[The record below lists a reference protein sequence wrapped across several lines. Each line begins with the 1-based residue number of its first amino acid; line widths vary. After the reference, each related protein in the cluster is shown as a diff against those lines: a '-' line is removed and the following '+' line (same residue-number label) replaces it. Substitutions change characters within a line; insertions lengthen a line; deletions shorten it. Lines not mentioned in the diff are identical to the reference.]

1 MELKP
6 TSGYSFSGHI
16 PIEICQD
23 DWRSLLSN
31 IEAETDTSKV
41 YSLMLTDIKTSL
53 EEAVSHT
60 ETQIK
65 VLGLE
70 AIKLSLKNLTI
81 TLIPEKKASSAD
93 PIYSHSQNMNEQKKS
108 INYQQMNQEQLIQNH
123 QNKPQTHMSTNLT
136 TTVESEITTESAL
149 VSIDSN
155 NMETH
160 LPENNQNSSEELP
173 LENNRRKRRK
183 KLTKAE
189 KAALLVEEKN
199 TYLQQLGEKL
209 QKARKMRCLSMKQIH
224 KQTFVPLHYLEA
236 IEKGQT
242 DELPED
248 IYLRG
253 FIFRIGNALGFD
265 GVALAEALPMSDP
278 LQSLIPSWSNSN
290 KDIGLGIGP
299 IHLYIGYTALMAGAV
314 GGLSWM
320 SQQPS
325 PGANLTPDKLDT
337 PDSVAHSDKHLE
349 TTQTPGLKSTKGS
362 VVVGS
367 DVAPPETM
375 I

>member
-1 MELKP
+1 MELTS

-16 PIEICQD
+16 PIEIGQD
-23 DWRSLLSN
+23 NWRSLLSN
-31 IEAETDTSKV
+31 IEAETYTSQV
-41 YSLMLTDIKTSL
+41 YSVMLTDIKTSL
-53 EEAVSHT
+53 EEAVAQ
-60 ETQIK
+60 TQSQIEA
-65 VLGLE
+65 LGLE
-70 AIKLSLKNLTI
+70 AIKLSLKNLTR
-81 TLIPEKKASSAD
+81 TLIPEEKISSAD
-93 PIYSHSQNMNEQKKS
+93 PIYSHSHNMNEQREN
-108 INYQQMNQEQLIQNH
+108 INYQQINQEQLIQNN
-123 QNKPQTHMSTNLT
+123 QNQPQTNMSTNLT
-136 TTVESEITTESAL
+136 TTVESEITNDSTLA
-149 VSIDSN
+149 SIDTQ
-155 NMETH
+155 NMETN
-160 LPENNQNSSEELP
+160 LLENNQNFSEELQP
-173 LENNRRKRRK
+173 HNQRKRRK

-189 KAALLVEEKN
+189 KAALLIQEKN

-248 IYLRG
+248 VYLRG

-278 LQSLIPSWSNSN
+278 LQNLMPSWSNSN
-290 KDIGLGIGP
+290 KDMGFGLRP
-299 IHLYIGYTALMAGAV
+299 IHLYVGYTALMASAV

-337 PDSVAHSDKHLE
+337 PDSVARSDKYLE
-349 TTQTPGLKSTKGS
+349 TTQTPGLKSTQGN

-367 DVAPPETM
+367 DIAPPETM

>member
-16 PIEICQD
+16 PIEIGQD
-23 DWRSLLSN
+23 NWRSLLSN
-31 IEAETDTSKV
+31 IEAETYTRQV
-41 YSLMLTDIKTSL
+41 YSVMLTDIKTSL
-53 EEAVSHT
+53 EEAVAQT
-60 ETQIK
+60 EAQIK

-70 AIKLSLKNLTI
+70 TIKLSLKNLTRA
-81 TLIPEKKASSAD
+81 LIPEKKASSAA
-93 PIYSHSQNMNEQKKS
+93 PINSHSHNMNEHKES
-108 INYQQMNQEQLIQNH
+108 MNYQQMNQEKLTQNH
-123 QNKPQTHMSTNLT
+123 QNQPQTHMSTNLN

-155 NMETH
+155 NTETH
-160 LPENNQNSSEELP
+160 LPENNQNFLEELQP
-173 LENNRRKRRK
+173 QNNRRKRRK

-189 KAALLVEEKN
+189 KAALLVQEKN

-248 IYLRG
+248 VYLRG

-278 LQSLIPSWSNSN
+278 LQGLMPSWSNSN
-290 KDIGLGIGP
+290 NGMGLGLHP

-314 GGLSWM
+314 GGLNWM

-325 PGANLTPDKLDT
+325 PGANLTPDKLET

-367 DVAPPETM
+367 DFAPPETM

>member
-16 PIEICQD
+16 PIEIGQD
-23 DWRSLLSN
+23 NWRSLLSN
-31 IEAETDTSKV
+31 IEAETYTRQV
-41 YSLMLTDIKTSL
+41 YSVMLTDIKTSL
-53 EEAVSHT
+53 EEAVAQT
-60 ETQIK
+60 EAQIK

-70 AIKLSLKNLTI
+70 TIKLSLKNLTR
-81 TLIPEKKASSAD
+81 TLIPEKKASSAA
-93 PIYSHSQNMNEQKKS
+93 PINSNSHNMNEHKES
-108 INYQQMNQEQLIQNH
+108 MNYQQMNQEKLIQNH
-123 QNKPQTHMSTNLT
+123 QNQPQTHMSTNLN

-160 LPENNQNSSEELP
+160 IPENNQNSLEELQP
-173 LENNRRKRRK
+173 QNNRRKRRK

-189 KAALLVEEKN
+189 KAALLVQEKN

-278 LQSLIPSWSNSN
+278 LQGLMPSWSNSN

-314 GGLSWM
+314 GGLNWM

-325 PGANLTPDKLDT
+325 PGANLAPDKLET

-349 TTQTPGLKSTKGS
+349 TIQTPGLKSTKGS

-367 DVAPPETM
+367 DLAPPETM

>member
-6 TSGYSFSGHI
+6 ISGYSFSGHI
-16 PIEICQD
+16 PIEIGQD
-23 DWRSLLSN
+23 NWRSLLSN
-31 IEAETDTSKV
+31 IEAETYTSQV

-53 EEAVSHT
+53 EEAVAQT
-60 ETQIK
+60 EAQIK

-70 AIKLSLKNLTI
+70 AIKLSLKNLTR
-81 TLIPEKKASSAD
+81 TLIPEKKTYSAD
-93 PIYSHSQNMNEQKKS
+93 PIYSHFHNMNEQKKS
-108 INYQQMNQEQLIQNH
+108 INYQQINQEQLIQNH
-123 QNKPQTHMSTNLT
+123 QNQPQTHMSTNLT

-155 NMETH
+155 NTETH
-160 LPENNQNSSEELP
+160 LPENNQNSSQELQP
-173 LENNRRKRRK
+173 QNNRRKRRK

-189 KAALLVEEKN
+189 KAALLVQERN

>member
-16 PIEICQD
+16 PIEIGQD

-31 IEAETDTSKV
+31 IEAEIHTSQV

-53 EEAVSHT
+53 EEAVAKT
-60 ETQIK
+60 ETQIE
-65 VLGLE
+65 VLGIE
-70 AIKLSLKNLTI
+70 AIKLSLRNLTR
-81 TLIPEKKASSAD
+81 TLIPEKKESSAD
-93 PIYSHSQNMNEQKKS
+93 LIYSPSDNINEPKES
-108 INYQQMNQEQLIQNH
+108 ISYQQMNQEQFIQNH
-123 QNKPQTHMSTNLT
+123 QNQPQTHMSTNLT
-136 TTVESEITTESAL
+136 TTIESEITTESTL
-149 VSIDSN
+149 VSIDSHN
-155 NMETH
+155 VETN
-160 LPENNQNSSEELP
+160 LSENNQNSLEELP
-173 LENNRRKRRK
+173 AQNNQRKRRK

-189 KAALLVEEKN
+189 KAALLVQEKN
-199 TYLQQLGEKL
+199 TYLQQLGEKV

-224 KQTFVPLHYLEA
+224 KQTFIPLHYLEA

-278 LQSLIPSWSNSN
+278 LQGLMPSWSNSN
-290 KDIGLGIGP
+290 KNIGSGIGP

-325 PGANLTPDKLDT
+325 PGANLTPDKLET

-367 DVAPPETM
+367 DLAPPETM

>member
-6 TSGYSFSGHI
+6 KSGYSFSGHI
-16 PIEICQD
+16 PIEIGQY

-31 IEAETDTSKV
+31 IEAETYTSQI
-41 YSLMLTDIKTSL
+41 YSVMLTDIKTSL
-53 EEAVSHT
+53 EEAVAQT
-60 ETQIK
+60 QAQIK

-70 AIKLSLKNLTI
+70 AIKLSLKNLTR
-81 TLIPEKKASSAD
+81 TLIPEKNTFSAD
-93 PIYSHSQNMNEQKKS
+93 PIYSHSDNMNEQKES
-108 INYQQMNQEQLIQNH
+108 INYQKMNQEQLIQNH
-123 QNKPQTHMSTNLT
+123 QNQPQTHMSTNLT
-136 TTVESEITTESAL
+136 TTIESEITTESTL
-149 VSIDSN
+149 VSIDSH
-155 NMETH
+155 NMETN
-160 LPENNQNSSEELP
+160 LSENNQNSSEELQP
-173 LENNRRKRRK
+173 QNNRRKRQK

-189 KAALLVEEKN
+189 KAALLVQERN

-236 IEKGQT
+236 IEKGKT

-248 IYLRG
+248 VYLRG

-265 GVALAEALPMSDP
+265 GVALAEALPTSDP

-314 GGLSWM
+314 GGLNWI

-325 PGANLTPDKLDT
+325 PGANLTPDKLET

-367 DVAPPETM
+367 DLAPPETM
-375 I
+375 M

>member
-242 DELPED
+242 D
-248 IYLRG
+248 
-253 FIFRIGNALGFD
+253 
-265 GVALAEALPMSDP
+265 
-278 LQSLIPSWSNSN
+278 
-290 KDIGLGIGP
+290 
-299 IHLYIGYTALMAGAV
+299 
-314 GGLSWM
+314 
-320 SQQPS
+320 
-325 PGANLTPDKLDT
+325 
-337 PDSVAHSDKHLE
+337 
-349 TTQTPGLKSTKGS
+349 
-362 VVVGS
+362 
-367 DVAPPETM
+367 
-375 I
+375 

>member
-1 MELKP
+1 
-6 TSGYSFSGHI
+6 
-16 PIEICQD
+16 
-23 DWRSLLSN
+23 
-31 IEAETDTSKV
+31 
-41 YSLMLTDIKTSL
+41 
-53 EEAVSHT
+53 
-60 ETQIK
+60 
-65 VLGLE
+65 
-70 AIKLSLKNLTI
+70 
-81 TLIPEKKASSAD
+81 
-93 PIYSHSQNMNEQKKS
+93 MNEQKEN
-108 INYQQMNQEQLIQNH
+108 INYQQMNQEKLIPNH
-123 QNKPQTHMSTNLT
+123 QNQPQTHMITNLT
-136 TTVESEITTESAL
+136 TNIESEIIAESAL
-149 VSIDSN
+149 VSIDSH
-155 NMETH
+155 NMETN
-160 LPENNQNSSEELP
+160 LSENNQNSSEELQP
-173 LENNRRKRRK
+173 NNRKKRRK

-189 KAALLVEEKN
+189 KAALLVQERN

-209 QKARKMRCLSMKQIH
+209 QKARKMRCLSIKQIH

-248 IYLRG
+248 VYLRG

-278 LQSLIPSWSNSN
+278 LQNLMPSWSNSN
-290 KDIGLGIGP
+290 KNIGLGLRP
-299 IHLYIGYTALMAGAV
+299 IHLYVGYTALMASAV

-325 PGANLTPDKLDT
+325 PGANLTPDKLET
-337 PDSVAHSDKHLE
+337 PDSVAHSNKHNKHLE

>member
-31 IEAETDTSKV
+31 IETETYTSQV
-41 YSLMLTDIKTSL
+41 YSVMLTDIKTSL
-53 EEAVSHT
+53 EEAVAQNQA
-60 ETQIK
+60 QIK

-70 AIKLSLKNLTI
+70 AIKLSLKNLTR
-81 TLIPEKKASSAD
+81 TLIPEEKTSSAD
-93 PIYSHSQNMNEQKKS
+93 PIDSHSYHTNEQKKS
-108 INYQQMNQEQLIQNH
+108 INYQQMNQEQLIQSH
-123 QNKPQTHMSTNLT
+123 QNQPQTHMSTNLT
-136 TTVESEITTESAL
+136 TTVESDITTESTL
-149 VSIDSN
+149 VSIDSH
-155 NMETH
+155 NMETN
-160 LPENNQNSSEELP
+160 LSENNQNSSEELP

-189 KAALLVEEKN
+189 KAALLVQERN

-265 GVALAEALPMSDP
+265 GVALAEALPMFDP

-314 GGLSWM
+314 GGLNWM

>member
-16 PIEICQD
+16 PIEIGQD
-23 DWRSLLSN
+23 NWRSLLSN
-31 IEAETDTSKV
+31 IEAETYTRQV
-41 YSLMLTDIKTSL
+41 YSVMLTDIKTSL
-53 EEAVSHT
+53 EEAVAQT
-60 ETQIK
+60 EAQIK

-70 AIKLSLKNLTI
+70 TIKLSLKNLTR
-81 TLIPEKKASSAD
+81 TLIPEKKASSAA
-93 PIYSHSQNMNEQKKS
+93 PINSHSHNMNEHKES
-108 INYQQMNQEQLIQNH
+108 MNYQQMNQEKLTQNH
-123 QNKPQTHMSTNLT
+123 QNQPQTHMSTNLN

-155 NMETH
+155 NTETH
-160 LPENNQNSSEELP
+160 LPENNQNFLEELQP
-173 LENNRRKRRK
+173 QNNRRKRRK

-189 KAALLVEEKN
+189 KAALLVQEKN

-248 IYLRG
+248 VYLRG

-278 LQSLIPSWSNSN
+278 LQGLMPSWSNSN
-290 KDIGLGIGP
+290 NGMGLGLHP

-314 GGLSWM
+314 GGLNWM

-325 PGANLTPDKLDT
+325 PGANLTPDKLET

-367 DVAPPETM
+367 DFAPPETM